1 MRRAFERTLLC
12 GVSLLALSVAG
23 GFGHARSL
31 TPGGN
36 AVAPTMAAQAAA
48 ILAAQQAAGA
58 ATQAETSLARA
69 AAALAAARKLQSDA
83 AAAAQAATSSV
94 PNGLTP
100 GGLMPFGGSAGD
112 PLAGI
117 KADASKW
124 LGANLPKQTT
134 SGSKVSVD
142 IQQTQKK
149 SILYWDSF
157 NVGTNTTVNFRQS
170 ASDWIALNRV
180 DPSASPSRILG
191 QINAMGGVYLI
202 NRNGIIFG
210 AGSQVN
216 VHTLIASSLDVGKL
230 GSDLAARDQFFLNN
244 GIADLNSFSIY
255 DKDGGAATNLIA
267 GDIKVERGASIT
279 GNILSDQVSLG
290 SPGSVYLFGANVYN
304 SGSITAQGGEVAM
317 VAARTIDVVPN
328 GYSALPD
335 SVLGEDDK
343 GNTIKFRGTEFRLS
357 QFASA
362 YNTRT
367 DDPAA
372 PFGYPTAASAK
383 YLAGTGAVT
392 HDGLIDVSRGIVVM
406 NGDTVTIGN
415 PTDAS
420 GHALTDSAGKLFQG
434 VISADTSID
443 RNSFVLLRA
452 ATSVTMDGVISSLP
466 VDDGAAGLT
475 SAQSFAPAYI
485 EMSAQTNVTVG
496 AAGLISAPAA
506 QVSLRAINFGSQNE
520 AILYQPTLVEGTKK
534 AYGQHLFN
542 QGSVGNAGGNINEVG
557 SNSGDPQSVLLSPGA
572 TIDVA
577 GLRNVELP
585 ASYNIISFQ
594 PRAEFADMPLQRNGA
609 LYGQTMYIDIRNTGT
624 RSDGTTWVGTPL
636 ADASGYVAKVPRSI
650 YQLMT
655 VGGSVS
661 LTTDLSTSNGAA
673 SVKTD
678 GSITNVA
685 GGSVKFL
692 PGMVNTTRLLG
703 SDGRIYSMT
712 NADPNMTYLGIAGQ
726 FTVNHAHWG
735 VTETWSTPTQIY
747 SAGFSEGHDAGR
759 VSVVTVNPALLGTMY
774 FGSTAGERQISGGQL
789 PLQGSLEL
797 TTPSSV
803 QIGATASANYTTQST
818 YTTNLSADILSKYG
832 LSSLK
837 VTANDF
843 VLSDGNMLNL
853 AAGGSLSV
861 TAGGAIDIAGS
872 VSAAGGN
879 VSLVTDRISIN
890 GSFAKLFKAPKD
902 PKDPSG
908 NQIAANVFV
917 EGTIDVSGRFVN
929 DTGRTAGVDAAGP
942 AFINGG
948 TISITTTKD
957 SASATTG
964 GYYLDTTGSILLAK
978 SSVLDVSSGGYISPQ
993 GKAKTVATG
1002 VMAGKAG
1009 SISLALYRGK
1019 EWADQEGPHH
1029 PTPGLATP
1037 AVIALDGTLR
1047 GYGFETNGSLRLAA
1061 ADTIR
1066 IGGTLQDG
1074 ETSSIRIGGIATT
1087 LPESLLTG
1095 GGFGSYIIESVK
1107 DDWSVKD
1114 DGSLVDS
1121 QIIVSAGT
1129 SLTLQQKN
1137 PASLADYTA
1146 TPTGT
1151 KLGQQAA
1158 PQLALL
1164 ADDRRKPVDLT
1175 LRADNIKLDTGSKI
1189 ITDPKASIMMAA
1201 VTKDRSGS
1209 TSTSPKPS
1217 TPDWSVPAQS
1227 VELLGTIIDHGG
1239 SVFINSLATHLSS
1252 DAKVDLSGT
1261 FVANSLFGTVNG
1273 PRTSGSYIAG
1283 GTFAVEGGTITTIY
1297 TYKDPTGDSSKDQFY
1312 FTYGPAGTPQ
1322 PSYLVADAGA
1332 VVDVSGA
1339 AGNIRVASARGA
1351 TTSQW
1356 SWSDA
1361 GTVSA
1366 DVSGFSWGGS
1376 FAAAGGRYV
1385 AADGSLQAESRA
1397 NGGTVLLGGG
1407 NIFLQQGA
1415 AGVINAPTTINVSAD
1430 QLAPFDNVYL
1440 YAAAAVGGA
1449 ARIFTDLPGNT
1460 YADTD
1465 PQWGNLTISSS
1476 LNWTVTNRLHI
1487 AAGVIGAPGSGS
1499 IDARIAAPYVV
1510 LTGSGKE
1517 RVAGTST
1524 LTVNAQTID
1533 LESGRPS
1540 NFKQGDALPGLDF
1553 SGFSQV
1559 NLIASGDLRLG
1570 TLKVVNGLKTDA
1582 SQTVPTEQSSFTG
1595 RLISTG
1601 NLLLSA
1607 QRIYPV
1613 SAVNFTIETRGNVKF
1628 AAPANSYTGIPLSA
1642 GGGITVI
1649 ANTID
1654 QAGNLFAPLGKIALG
1669 NTDSAV
1675 SPIITQSVVLEA
1687 GSLTSVSLADTTVPY
1702 GATSDG
1708 TNWYYNASLNPLAQP
1723 PSKGLIL
1730 AGSNVTRA
1738 DGSTIDL
1745 RGGGDIQAIEW
1756 IAGKGGSRDSLTT
1769 TPSGQ
1774 TVYALLPSQIDP
1786 IAAYDIHFA
1795 TARSADVGKTVTAG
1809 DTIPLAGTQI
1819 TIDGGNG
1826 IPAGTYTLYPA
1837 HYATLPGAMR
1847 VVVYSSDNTGKNI
1860 ATGTRLPDGT
1870 VLVTGHYTQSTA
1882 PGKQSS
1888 GQTVFAVQTSS
1899 VWQQYS
1905 EYSFNGANT
1914 YYAQLAAKN
1923 NVTAPR
1929 LPMDAGRLS
1938 VSALQSIVL
1947 NGMALTQPGRDGSG
1961 NTGRG
1966 SELDISAPKLAV
1978 LSHAEYVNNDI
1989 PSGYVGLDVTQLN
2002 GFESV
2007 LIGGSRSDSP
2017 AGTLITPTAS
2027 NVVVDTR
2034 GETFSA
2040 PEILLVA
2047 QQVGQWQEVKQSV
2060 TVGSQSVLLDLPVYV
2075 PEAGSGTVT
2084 INSGSII
2091 QTTGV
2096 VHARLGRHYIV
2107 ASDGQA
2113 PVTAQSLAA
2122 ALGGTLSGTEI
2133 VGADLAKLLDPNSP
2147 ARLALG
2153 YYANGGAQQPGRGAL
2168 FVASNDPTLQ
2178 LTGPTA
2184 TGASAPALTIKF
2196 KDVAPATAVL
2206 PAGQVTGSL
2215 TLAGGDTSNS
2225 GKVAIAEGVN
2235 ISTNTLT
2242 LQATA
2247 SNNAIA
2253 LNTTDLHANLV
2264 NLIAPSIGVGAAT
2277 AVAGKSLVLP
2287 ANSTQFADVQT
2298 LALRALSGPVTVY
2311 GDFNS
2316 GARSLSLDATG
2327 IALGS
2332 EVLNPGTS
2340 LNLRAGTVLAFSSSA
2355 TVQFSVG
2362 VTVTS
2367 AAGVATTYAANTQ
2380 IALDPNS
2387 KVSVAS
2393 AGTMT
2398 VAGSGGATLTRD
2410 GLISASNNITLKNTG
2425 ASPSFSAPAANGNSL
2440 ELAAKEIDL
2449 GSGRVNGNVVNGNF
2463 TIAGFAKVKWSADD
2477 SVVVKGPGTMA
2488 LGANGD
2494 KTDLTVSTPR
2504 IFVAGATA
2512 GTPQGFAL
2520 TASGDISIVDP
2531 VTRGS
2536 AATAPDD
2543 SDETGG
2549 ILTVTAS
2556 NIAVGSTIQAQA
2568 GTITL
2573 GAIAGNVTL
2582 NSGAYVSARGYKKTL
2597 VDVDTYLSGGK
2608 VVLYAD
2614 IGANA
2619 TGGGQVIT
2627 DASST
2632 VDVATTSGGQ
2642 GYGGTIEVD
2651 ALRGGATLAGRLL
2664 GAGGPGLGG
2673 RFKLDTNGAADLTAL
2688 ADILL
2693 AGGLTGA
2700 IDIHTRTGNL
2710 ELAAGHTLKANA
2722 ISLTADDPT
2731 WVPIFAEKQ
2740 LGQVVIAGT
2749 LDADGYSG
2757 KTADGTGQAGGQIG
2771 LFGRNA
2777 VVLKS
2782 TAQLLARTSHAD
2794 ERGGDVMIGT
2804 AWSAA
2809 SKIDLQSGSL
2819 IDVSGGT
2826 RGGLSGG
2833 TVTLRAPLDGNN
2845 DVKIKGLDAT
2855 IIGARAVNIQAF
2867 LTINTDKSPN
2877 NVNGIDGSQ
2886 LTTKNGK
2893 AVWDGYVDPAGAVTS
2908 DGQLIDFGA
2917 WTNVAGVALNVM
2929 PGSGYKAVPAISVIS
2944 NGSKIDG
2951 STYIDPTT
2959 GGVYNEVTDPV
2970 TGTTFRSSL
2979 QVSSIKIDN
2988 GGVYTSTPTV
2998 TVTADGKDL
3007 PSWGGKAAATAVM
3020 KYNDISITGVAVDNS
3035 FNGRQMQLLDGTGT
3049 SIASGT
3055 AVVEN
3060 GMLTKVTVIPGT
3072 TGTGALASIRFGGFG
3087 IKPPDVTSDH
3097 FSNVSLSVAAVTLAA
3112 GGSGYDSGV
3121 SISFSGGGASISAAA
3136 TATMGAAV
3144 SITGVTKGYT
3154 ANKLPSLIITDSGS
3168 GSGAVASF
3176 ASQTTIL
3183 SGVTD
3188 GKHVFVPSAGA
3199 NFIPIA
3205 TSKVFNGTGDGAAVT
3220 IVPNLDHQLLY
3231 SDALANF
3238 VQGNGIQGIGVSG
3251 SYGFSGLFDR
3261 LQNGLVKQLGADV
3274 VHVQPGIELVN
3285 TNSTKNSG
3293 NITVASN
3300 WNLAAGTAGNL
3311 QTGSLLTSNGNVSI
3325 NYFDPALS
3333 YVNFTYRL
3341 ATPWGGLDAGA
3352 LTLRAAGNINVSAS
3366 ISDGFF
3372 QFGNYL
3378 DKSYA
3383 DAVRLYTTSRVVD
3396 PNSITYY
3403 LNDYT
3408 SSRLPIAPYQSGD
3421 IGNGISPKSEDL
3433 ASADLFPHALRVC
3446 TTDCS
3451 QANIKTAIAPSS
3463 WSYTLTAGSDVSSAN
3478 PTARTPL
3485 TNGGDVIVDK
3495 HGNYSQPLKASTT
3508 SVPVNI
3514 PTMVRTGT
3522 GSITIAAARDV
3533 IMQDTVAPGV
3543 IYAAGVN
3550 TEKFAD
3556 PYSLQTV
3563 NGVSSLAVNNP
3574 DGFFEPRVLGY
3585 GGAPSSVA
3593 SELYYGPPTAA
3604 AFPEKG
3610 GDVVIDAQRDVV
3622 GNTKVGNKVPQY
3634 YQPWLLSD
3642 VDVTPGA
3649 NVAIL
3654 GAGVFAP
3661 SSTQIAS
3668 QAAWWIQYGSFQQ
3681 GFLSAGGNVSVLA
3694 RRDLVDVS
3702 VSVPTTG
3709 RVSGGLSPSSTP
3721 VTHVYGG
3728 GNMVVSAGRDI
3739 LGGSFYEGSGHA
3751 RISSEGSVGKIGTVS
3766 RYSTSPIQLDDYPL
3780 LAVDTGQI
3788 AIAAR
3793 GAISIAGVV
3802 NPAELH
3808 AQQPSFANPLDP
3820 LPSGKATNSLYMD
3833 TYGPDSKVRLVAEAG
3848 DLTIAISP
3856 TAITD
3861 NSVTGV
3867 TASAALY
3874 PASFEAFALNGSLV
3888 TTGLSRTDASG
3899 AQIPLPRANI
3909 PMAGIVL
3916 SPSEHGT
3923 FELMAQDS
3931 IDLTFGYP
3939 NTTKVFDGISRPYI
3953 SAGASLID
3961 AAFDPFQP
3969 NNGSDGSF
3977 SAAVLAHKDDV
3988 AQGIDSI
3995 ARIYA
4000 ATGDITATGSYGRR
4014 TTSDTNPVYQRIEI
4028 NRPTKVFAGRDIV
4041 DLNIIIQNI
4050 HASDVSSIEAGRN
4063 ITYTGVNNGGG
4074 LQVAGPG
4081 FFVVQAGGD
4090 IGPFLTEARD
4100 NATETPVQEGI
4111 VSVGNSSP
4119 TPVGNIYVS
4128 AKEGGSVGIYNQSL
4142 LGPANNPRRNAAL
4155 TDAAG
4160 TKQGADIITMFGVKF
4175 GVDYQAVTDGYINPA
4190 NAAAVPHNYAFN
4202 TDALRSYLKGDVV
4215 YNYLS
4220 TPAGRDALSRNNI
4233 NLSAEGN
4240 PKVTDRNKL
4249 DRYIDQ
4255 LATPWNFFAG
4265 VVPSEVQRG
4274 FVDLGSFLLRFG
4286 VLPQDQASAWVTF
4299 QALPTDLQHVFIDQL
4314 FFAELKAVGIGQKG
4328 GTSSDTQRGYRMIET
4343 MFPARLGYTAN
4354 VLGSGSNGASQLVKT
4369 GDMNLLHAT
4378 VQTQLGGDISMFGP
4392 GGNIIVGSLA
4402 AEPNSALKLRDIGIL
4417 TLGGG
4422 AINTFTDESVLVNSS
4437 RVLTTQ
4443 GGDIL
4448 MWSSN
4453 GNLDAGRGSKTTLS
4467 APALQVL
4474 YDQDDYQSIDL
4485 GGFVTGAGIGTL
4497 QASSKAAA
4505 SQLYLLAPRGTIDFG
4520 TAGVRASGS
4529 AVFVA
4534 PVIANASNFQVQ
4546 GSTTGIPTVSV
4557 PNIGALTAGSNTA
4570 GAAAKT
4576 AETPTATGARRQGSI
4591 FIVEVIGYGGGDGQD
4606 DQATDKKESD
4616 TTPSGNDK
4624 Q

>member
-1 MRRAFERTLLC
+1 MRLRQRRARLELAIRKCRSVPHRDILVSPPGMRRAFERTLLC

-31 TPGGN
+31 TPG
-36 AVAPTMAAQAAA
+36 ASTVVPTAAAQQAA

-58 ATQAETSLARA
+58 ATQAQTSLARA

-83 AAAAQAATSSV
+83 AAAAQAAASSV

-100 GGLMPFGGSAGD
+100 GGLMPFGGTAGD

-149 SILYWDSF
+149 SILYWDTF

-180 DPSASPSRILG
+180 QDPSASPSRILG
-191 QINAMGGVYLI
+191 QINAIGGVYLI

-230 GSDLAARDQFFLNN
+230 GSDLATRDQFFLNN

-255 DKDGGAATNLIA
+255 DKDGGAATKLIA

-304 SGSITAQGGEVAM
+304 SGSITAPGGEVAM

-328 GYSALPD
+328 GYSLLPD
-335 SVLGEDDK
+335 SVLGKDDK

-357 QFASA
+357 QFASV
-362 YNTRT
+362 YNP
-367 DDPAA
+367 DDPQA
-372 PFGYPTAASAK
+372 PFGYPKTST
-383 YLAGTGAVT
+383 YLPGTGAVV
-392 HDGLIDVSRGIVVM
+392 HDGLIDASRGIVVM
-406 NGDTVTIGN
+406 NGDTVAIGN
-415 PTDAS
+415 PKDAS
-420 GHALTDSAGKLFQG
+420 GHGLADSTGKLIQG
-434 VISADTSID
+434 VISVDTSID

-452 ATSVTMDGVISSLP
+452 ATSVTMNGVISSLP

-475 SAQSFAPAYI
+475 STQSFAPAYI
-485 EMSAQTNVTVG
+485 EMTAQTNVEVG
-496 AAGLISAPAA
+496 SNGLISAPSA
-506 QVSLRAINFGSQNE
+506 QVALNAQIFSHLRTINGEQVVVPN
-520 AILYQPTLVEGTKK
+520 
-534 AYGQHLFN
+534 LFN
-542 QGSVGNAGGNINEVG
+542 QGMTSTGGGNADVLPN
-557 SNSGDPQSVLLSPGA
+557 SNAAQSVLLAPGA

-577 GLRNVELP
+577 GLQNVELP

-678 GSITNVA
+678 GSIMNVA

-692 PGMVNTTRLLG
+692 PGMVNTTRLIG

-726 FTVNHAHWG
+726 FTVKHARWG

-747 SAGFSEGHDAGR
+747 SAGFTEGHDAGR

-803 QIGATASANYTTQST
+803 QIGATASANFTTQST
-818 YTTNLSADILSKYG
+818 YTTNLSADILSGYG

-843 VLSDGNMLNL
+843 VLSGGSMLNL

-861 TAGGAIDIAGS
+861 NAGGAIDIAGT
-872 VSAAGGN
+872 VSAAGGS
-879 VSLVTDRISIN
+879 VDLVTDRVAS
-890 GSFAKLFKAPKD
+890 SSQPLFKAPIDKSGKD
-902 PKDPSG
+902 
-908 NQIAANVFV
+908 IAANVFV

-929 DTGRTAGVDAAGP
+929 DIGRVAGVDAAGP
-942 AFINGG
+942 AYINGG
-948 TISITTTKD
+948 SISIATSKSSKD
-957 SASATTG
+957 RI
-964 GYYLDTTGSILLAK
+964 DTTGSILLAK
-978 SSVLDVSSGGYISPQ
+978 SAVLDVSSGGYISPQ
-993 GKAKTVATG
+993 GKAKTASSG

-1009 SISLALYRGK
+1009 SISLAIYQGLVWRLPTDG
-1019 EWADQEGPHH
+1019 AD
-1029 PTPGLATP
+1029 PTLPDPSLSRSI
-1037 AVIALDGTLR
+1037 AVIGLDGTLR
-1047 GYGFETNGSLRLAA
+1047 GYGFESNGSLRIAG

-1066 IGGTLQDG
+1066 IGGELQAG
-1074 ETSSIRIGGIATT
+1074 ETSSIRVNGIATT

-1095 GGFGSYIIESVK
+1095 GGFGSYTLESVS
-1107 DDWSVKD
+1107 DGWS
-1114 DGSLVDS
+1114 GAAAN
-1121 QIIVSAGT
+1121 IIVSAGT
-1129 SLTLQQKN
+1129 SLAFQQQN
-1137 PASLADYTA
+1137 FASLADYTA
-1146 TPTGT
+1146 TSTGT
-1151 KLGQQAA
+1151 KLGQQAT

-1164 ADDRRKPVDLT
+1164 PDNQRKAVDLT
-1175 LRADNIKLDTGSKI
+1175 LKADNIKLDTGSKI
-1189 ITDPKASIMMAA
+1189 VTDPKAKITLAA
-1201 VTKDRSGS
+1201 VVDDRK
-1209 TSTSPKPS
+1209 TNKPS
-1217 TPDWSVPAQS
+1217 DPTWTVPAKS
-1227 VELLGTIIDHGG
+1227 VELRGTIIDHGG
-1239 SVFINSLATHLSS
+1239 SVFINSLATHLLS
-1252 DAKVDLSGT
+1252 DAKIDLSGT

-1283 GTFAVEGGTITTIY
+1283 GTFAVEGGTITTVN

-1312 FTYGPAGTPQ
+1312 FAYGAPGSAGTPQ
-1322 PSYLVADAGA
+1322 QSYLVADAGA

-1339 AGNIRVASARGA
+1339 AGNIQVAGARGA

-1385 AADGSLQAESRA
+1385 TGDGTVHADARA
-1397 NGGTVLLGGG
+1397 NGGTILLGGG

-1415 AGVINAPTTINVSAD
+1415 AGVISAPTTLTVSAD

-1440 YAAAAVGGA
+1440 YAAGAVGGA

-1460 YADTD
+1460 YGDSD

-1487 AAGVIGAPGSGS
+1487 AAGVITAPASGS
-1499 IDARIAAPYVV
+1499 VDAHIAASYVA
-1510 LTGSGKE
+1510 LTGSGKNPA
-1517 RVAGTST
+1517 AGTST

-1540 NFKQGDALPGLDF
+1540 NFKPGDAQPGLDF

-1570 TLKVVNGLKTDA
+1570 TLKVVNGLKTDP

-1595 RLISTG
+1595 KLVSAG
-1601 NLLLSA
+1601 DLLLSA

-1613 SAVNFTIETRGNVKF
+1613 SAVNFTIEAGTTDAAGNVKPGNVKF
-1628 AAPANSYTGIPLSA
+1628 AAPAGSNTTIPLSA
-1642 GGGITVI
+1642 GGGISVY
-1649 ANTID
+1649 AGTIE

-1675 SPIITQSVVLEA
+1675 SKIITQSVVLEP

-1708 TNWYYNASLNPLAQP
+1708 TNWYYNANLNPLAQP

-1745 RGGGDIQAIEW
+1745 RGGGDIQAMEW

-1774 TVYALLPSQIDP
+1774 TVYALLPSQTDP

-1795 TARSADVGKTVTAG
+1795 TARSADAGKTVTAG
-1809 DTIPLAGTQI
+1809 DTVPLAGTQI

-1860 ATGTRLPDGT
+1860 ATGTKLPDGT
-1870 VLVTGHYTQSTA
+1870 VLVTGHYAQSTA

-1938 VSALQSIVL
+1938 ISALQSIVM
-1947 NGMALTQPGRDGSG
+1947 NGVARTLPGQDKNG

-1978 LSHAEYVNNDI
+1978 VGHAGYVNNDI
-1989 PSGYVGLDVTQLN
+1989 PAGYVGLDVAQLN
-2002 GFESV
+2002 DFESI
-2007 LIGGSRSDSP
+2007 LIGGSRSDF
-2017 AGTLITPTAS
+2017 ATGTLITPTAS

-2047 QQVGQWQEVKQSV
+2047 QQVGQWQEVTQSA

-2084 INSGSII
+2084 ISTGSII
-2091 QTTGV
+2091 KTTGV
-2096 VHARLGRHYIV
+2096 VHAGLGRHYVV
-2107 ASDGQA
+2107 AADGQA

-2133 VGADLAKLLDPNSP
+2133 VGADLAKLLDPTSP

-2184 TGASAPALTIKF
+2184 TGVSAPALTIKF
-2196 KDVAPATAVL
+2196 KDVATATAVL
-2206 PAGQVTGSL
+2206 PAGPVTGSL
-2215 TLAGGDTSNS
+2215 TLTGGDTSNS
-2225 GKVAIAEGVN
+2225 GKVAIADGVK

-2253 LNTTDLHANLV
+2253 INTTDLHANLV
-2264 NLIAPSIGVGAAT
+2264 NLIAPTIGVGAAS

-2355 TVQFSVG
+2355 TVEFSVG

-2425 ASPSFSAPAANGNSL
+2425 ASPPFSAPAANGNSL

-2463 TIAGFAKVKWSADD
+2463 TIAGFSKVKWSADD
-2477 SVVVKGPGTMA
+2477 SVVVKGPGTMT

-2504 IFVAGATA
+2504 ILVSGATA
-2512 GTPQGFAL
+2512 GTPQGFVL

-2536 AATAPDD
+2536 AATAPAD

-2556 NIAVGSTIQAQA
+2556 NIAVGSTIQTQA

-2582 NSGAYVSARGYKKTL
+2582 NPGAYISARGYKKTL

-2614 IGANA
+2614 IGSNA

-2632 VDVATTSGGQ
+2632 IDVATTSGGQ

-2651 ALRGGATLAGRLL
+2651 ALRGGAMLAGRLL
-2664 GAGGPGLGG
+2664 GTGGPGLGG
-2673 RFKLDTNGAADLTAL
+2673 RFKLDTGGAADLTAL

-2710 ELAAGHTLKANA
+2710 ELAAGHTLKANN
-2722 ISLTADDPT
+2722 ITLTADDPT
-2731 WVPIFAEKQ
+2731 WIPIFQERQ
-2740 LGQVVIAGT
+2740 LGQVIIRGT
-2749 LDADGYSG
+2749 LDATGYGGS
-2757 KTADGTGQAGGQIG
+2757 TIDGTGQAGGKVALYGANSVFLASSGVID
-2771 LFGRNA
+2771 A
-2777 VVLKS
+2777 S
-2782 TAQLLARTSHAD
+2782 TTHAD
-2794 ERGGDVMIGT
+2794 ERGGDVTIGIGWD
-2804 AWSAA
+2804 AK
-2809 SKIDLQSGSL
+2809 SKIWLQQGTQ
-2819 IDVSGGT
+2819 INVSGGT
-2826 RGGLSGG
+2826 KGGLSGG
-2833 TVTLRAPLDGNN
+2833 TVTFRAPLDGNN
-2845 DVKIKGLDAT
+2845 DVKIAAISNVANPSGTHGTNFYADGDKTFDALPVIDAT
-2855 IIGARAVNIQAF
+2855 
-2867 LTINTDKSPN
+2867 N
-2877 NVNGIDGSQ
+2877 NVNDRSKVSIVGARSVAVNGFIAFDTTAGRYGIDGSS
-2886 LTTKNGK
+2886 LGWFGTI
-2893 AVWDGYVDPAGAVTS
+2893 DPAGWYKGVDQNGNLIPAT
-2908 DGQLIDFGA
+2908 DGT
-2917 WTNVAGVALNVM
+2917 WTNVTGFQLDKTISGGTGLPSVPTSVAVKNGAGVQIATISVSGGIDTFQPNTTTLSQYFGQGDIPITFPPPDTPGGRTAQGHVSFSASGDATVTITDAGTGYLTRVTSVQIGNVTNVPAATGLFGRVLSTVKIVSASLSLV
-2929 PGSGYKAVPAISVIS
+2929 PGSTGY
-2944 NGSKIDG
+2944 
-2951 STYIDPTT
+2951 
-2959 GGVYNEVTDPV
+2959 
-2970 TGTTFRSSL
+2970 
-2979 QVSSIKIDN
+2979 
-2988 GGVYTSTPTV
+2988 
-2998 TVTADGKDL
+2998 
-3007 PSWGGKAAATAVM
+3007 
-3020 KYNDISITGVAVDNS
+3020 
-3035 FNGRQMQLLDGTGT
+3035 DGT
-3049 SIASGT
+3049 
-3055 AVVEN
+3055 
-3060 GMLTKVTVIPGT
+3060 
-3072 TGTGALASIRFGGFG
+3072 
-3087 IKPPDVTSDH
+3087 
-3097 FSNVSLSVAAVTLAA
+3097 SLSVSL
-3112 GGSGYDSGV
+3112 GV
-3121 SISFSGGGASISAAA
+3121 SGNNGTA
-3136 TATMGAAV
+3136 TATFTKV
-3144 SITGVTKGYT
+3144 S
-3154 ANKLPSLIITDSGS
+3154 NLSGS
-3168 GSGAVASF
+3168 TTLVNGSPQFVPATNDYIPLTSSGVFAFDPANQGKPGVASF
-3176 ASQTTIL
+3176 T
-3183 SGVTD
+3183 G
-3188 GKHVFVPSAGA
+3188 GA
-3199 NFIPIA
+3199 
-3205 TSKVFNGTGDGAAVT
+3205 GTGNAFFGDT
-3220 IVPNLDHQLLY
+3220 ISQITKGTWSY
-3231 SDALANF
+3231 
-3238 VQGNGIQGIGVSG
+3238 NGQ
-3251 SYGFSGLFDR
+3251 SYGFTNLFTR
-3261 LQNGLVKQLGADV
+3261 LAPLVNSLGAEV
-3274 VHVQPGIELVN
+3274 VHVQPGVDLVN
-3285 TNSTKNSG
+3285 SKG
-3293 NITVASN
+3293 DITVSNN
-3300 WNLAAGTAGNL
+3300 WNLAAGTVGNL
-3311 QTGSLLTSNGNVSI
+3311 ATGGGVT
-3325 NYFDPALS
+3325 YFDPASS

-3341 ATPWGGLDAGA
+3341 ATPWGGLDAGV
-3352 LTLRAAGNINVSAS
+3352 LSLRAAGNINVNAS

-3372 QFGNYL
+3372 QFADYL
-3378 DKSYA
+3378 DKGYTDKLANYA
-3383 DAVRLYTTSRVVD
+3383 TSRSVD
-3396 PNSITYY
+3396 LGSIY

-3408 SSRLPIAPYQSGD
+3408 TGQLPIAPYKIGD
-3421 IGNGISPKSEDL
+3421 SGNGISPTSQDL
-3433 ASADLFPHALRVC
+3433 ASADLFPHTLLVC
-3446 TTDCS
+3446 TVNCS
-3451 QANIKTAIAPSS
+3451 QANIKTVTAPSS
-3463 WSYTLTAGSDVSSAN
+3463 WAYILTAGSDVSSAN
-3478 PTARTPL
+3478 PTGRVPL
-3485 TNGGDVIVDK
+3485 ANGRGDVIVDK
-3495 HGNYSQPLKASTT
+3495 HGSYGQFLKDGTT
-3508 SVPVNI
+3508 KVDVSI
-3514 PTMVRTGT
+3514 PTMIRTGT
-3522 GSITIAAARDV
+3522 GNITISAAQDV
-3533 IMQDTVAPGV
+3533 IMRDVAAPGV

-3550 TEKFAD
+3550 TATYAN
-3556 PYSLQTV
+3556 PYSLQAS
-3563 NGVSSLAVNNP
+3563 GVVVTNP
-3574 DGFFEPRVLGY
+3574 DGFFEPHVLGY
-3585 GGAPSSVA
+3585 GNAAFAAGAT
-3593 SELYYGPPTAA
+3593 ELYYGPPTAA

-3622 GNTKVGNKVPQY
+3622 GGTKVIATKDANGNTVYKKVPQY
-3634 YQPWLLSD
+3634 YQPWLLSNSG
-3642 VDVTPGA
+3642 VTPSAGA
-3649 NVAIL
+3649 SIL

-3661 SSTQIAS
+3661 VGTQIAS
-3668 QAAWWIQYGSFQQ
+3668 QTAWWIQYGSFQQ

-3694 RRDLVDVS
+3694 GRNMLDVS
-3702 VSVPTTG
+3702 VSAPTTG
-3709 RVSGGLSPSSTP
+3709 RVTGGLSANSTP
-3721 VTHVYGG
+3721 VTHLYGS
-3728 GNMVVSAGRDI
+3728 GNMVVRAGGDI
-3739 LGGSFYEGSGHA
+3739 RGGSFYEGSGHA
-3751 RISSEGSVGKIGTVS
+3751 SIVAGGDIGQNDYVY
-3766 RYSTSPIQLDDYPL
+3766 RYANSTLKLPNLPL

-3788 AIAAR
+3788 TMTANGSIAM
-3793 GAISIAGVV
+3793 AGVV
-3802 NPAELH
+3802 NPAALH
-3808 AQQPSFANPLDP
+3808 AQQPSRANPLDTGNVQSP
-3820 LPSGKATNSLYMD
+3820 LYMD
-3833 TYGPDSKVRLVAEAG
+3833 TYGPDSKVRLVAQSG
-3848 DLTIAISP
+3848 DVTIAIAP
-3856 TAITD
+3856 TAIAIEPA
-3861 NSVTGV
+3861 NSLNVR
-3867 TASAALY
+3867 AAPATY
-3874 PASFEAFALNGSLV
+3874 PASFEAIALQGNLI
-3888 TTGLSRTDASG
+3888 TTGIGDILKQNVLANATASV
-3899 AQIPLPRANI
+3899 PTP
-3909 PMAGIVL
+3909 GIVL
-3916 SPSEHGT
+3916 SPSLHGT
-3923 FELMAQDS
+3923 FNLLAQGN

-3939 NTTKVFDGISRPYI
+3939 DTSAPQSISRPLI
-3953 SAGASLID
+3953 SAGPSLID
-3961 AAFDPFQP
+3961 AAFDPFRP
-3969 NNGSDGSF
+3969 NSGNGEASSP
-3977 SAAVLAHKDDV
+3977 ALLAHENDV
-3988 AQGIDSI
+3988 ADGLDTT

-4000 ATGDITATGSYGRR
+4000 ATGDIKATGSYGKR
-4014 TTSDTNPVYQRIEI
+4014 TTGSTADVYQRIEI
-4028 NRPTKVFAGRDIV
+4028 NRPTSIYAGRDIV
-4041 DLNIIIQNI
+4041 DLNVIVQNI
-4050 HASDVSSIEAGRN
+4050 HTSDVSTIVAGRN
-4063 ITYTGVNNGGG
+4063 ITYTGFQNGGG

-4081 FFVVQAGGD
+4081 FLVVQAGGD
-4090 IGPFLTEARD
+4090 IGPFLPAAFD
-4100 NATETPVQEGI
+4100 NATQAPVQEGI

-4119 TPVGNIYVS
+4119 TPVGNIYIS
-4128 AKEGGSVGIYNQSL
+4128 EKTGGGSVGIYNQSL
-4142 LGPANNPRRNAAL
+4142 LGPSNNPRRNAVL

-4160 TKQGADIITMFGVKF
+4160 TKQGADIITMFGTKF
-4175 GVDYQAVTDGYINPA
+4175 GIDYAAVAASYIDPA
-4190 NAAAVPHNYAFN
+4190 NASSVKHNYVSDLRSFLSRIGKPASDGD
-4202 TDALRSYLKGDVV
+4202 TDASV
-4215 YNYLS
+4215 
-4220 TPAGRDALSRNNI
+4220 
-4233 NLSAEGN
+4233 
-4240 PKVTDRNKL
+4240 
-4249 DRYIDQ
+4249 
-4255 LATPWNFFAG
+4255 FA
-4265 VVPSEVQRG
+4265 
-4274 FVDLGSFLLRFG
+4274 
-4286 VLPQDQASAWVTF
+4286 AF
-4299 QALPTDLQHVFIDQL
+4299 QALPADLQHVFIDQV
-4314 FFAELKAVGIGQKG
+4314 FFAELKAVGIGQKD

-4422 AINTFTDESVLVNSS
+4422 AINTFTDQSVLVNSS

-4497 QASSKAAA
+4497 QASSQAAA

-4534 PVIANASNFQVQ
+4534 PIIANASNFQVQ

-4570 GAAAKT
+4570 GAAAKS

-4616 TTPSGNDK
+4616 TTSSGNDK